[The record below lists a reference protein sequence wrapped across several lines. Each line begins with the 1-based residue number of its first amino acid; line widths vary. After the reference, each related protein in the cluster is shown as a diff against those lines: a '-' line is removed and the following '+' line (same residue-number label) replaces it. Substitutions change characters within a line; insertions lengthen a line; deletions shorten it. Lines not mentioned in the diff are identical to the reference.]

1 MAGLIKREDI
11 DEVRQRTDI
20 KEIVDGYVTLKSA
33 GIGSFKGLCPFHDER
48 SPSFH
53 VRPQVGTYHC
63 FGCGEGGDVISFVQK
78 MDHTTFTETVEKL
91 AHRINYTLRYEDGG
105 TGPRREDVGKRQRLL
120 DAHKIAAE
128 FFRAQLLTPGGA
140 AGRKFLEGR
149 GFDQAA
155 ADHFGVGYAPQGWD
169 GLLKHLTGRG
179 FTQEELKLTG
189 MFSGGGPDNQNRIY
203 DRFRG
208 RLIWP
213 IRDISGDTI
222 GFGARKLFDDDQGP
236 KYLNTP
242 ETTLYKKSQ
251 VLYGIDLAKRDIA
264 RNRQLVVV
272 EGYTDVMACHLA
284 GITTAVA
291 TCGTAFGADHIKIAR
306 RLLSDDGS
314 GGEVVFTFDG
324 DEAGQK
330 AALRAFEEDQRFIA
344 QTFVAVEPTG
354 ADPCDLRMTRG
365 EPAVRELISSRR
377 PLFEFAI
384 KATLK
389 RFDLDTVEGRV
400 QALRAAAPVVAQI
413 RDPAMRPA
421 YSRVLAGWLGVDVE
435 DVLRAVSAAG
445 KRTKDR
451 PAAGPGEQ
459 QRSAAPQRPGARQG
473 QPARQHPA
481 PGQEYRGDGR
491 HGAREQHHGR
501 SPQRGYGGDQ
511 GRPDGGRYG
520 GSGRPDGAGYGGS
533 GRPDGAGYGGSGRPD
548 GHGEQQHARY
558 PGNAGQGTRAGYSG
572 DPEEAAPPQPAVSLP
587 DLRDPS
593 VRLERDALVVAL
605 QQPGLLD
612 AEQWQH
618 FTEAS
623 FRAQAHAM
631 VHEAIRAAGFAGATP
646 SQWVESVRQ
655 AVPEELRGLVS
666 ELAVTPLP
674 AHNDDAVR
682 LYCRGILNRLFDIQ
696 ITQLKADKMGQLQRT
711 DPAADPEVFQRLN
724 RELMELEMQRRALRT
739 E

>member
-78 MDHTTFTETVEKL
+78 MDHTTFSETVEKL

-179 FTQEELKLTG
+179 FAQEELKLTG
-189 MFSGGGPDNQNRIY
+189 MFSGGGPDNQSRIY

-222 GFGARKLFDDDQGP
+222 GFGARKLFEDDQGP

-389 RFDLDTVEGRV
+389 RFDLNTVEGRV

-421 YSRVLAGWLGVDVE
+421 YSRELAGWLGVDVE

-445 KRTKDR
+445 KRAKDQ
-451 PAAGPGEQ
+451 PATAAAGPQGTGAQ
-459 QRSAAPQRPGARQG
+459 QWQS
-473 QPARQHPA
+473 RQHSG
-481 PGQEYRGDGR
+481 PGQEYRGDGQ
-491 HGAREQHHGR
+491 HGGGSQHQDR
-501 SPQRGYGGDQ
+501 SQPRGYAGAPS
-511 GRPDGGRYG
+511 RPDGGRYG
-520 GSGRPDGAGYGGS
+520 GQGNGPRSGGQGDGPRYGVQGDGGRYGGQGRPVE
-533 GRPDGAGYGGSGRPD
+533 RR
-548 GHGEQQHARY
+548 EQQHSPY
-558 PGNAGQGTRAGYSG
+558 PGEAGY
-572 DPEEAAPPQPAVSLP
+572 AAPDAYAGHPEDAASSKPVVSLP

-593 VRLERDALVVAL
+593 VRMERDALIVAL

-612 AEQWQH
+612 SEQWQH
-618 FTEAS
+618 FTEAR

-711 DPAADPEVFQRLN
+711 DPAADPEAFQRLN
-724 RELMELEMQRRALRT
+724 RELMELEMQRRALRS